1 MYKCYILF
9 HWEVFMIR
17 FHKNRTT
24 GILIS
29 AGVFTAVCFS
39 CAAAPKEVG
48 TGMLDQQVSAAAQV
62 PCCDTSVA
70 VLVPMGSGCTGFN
83 EAVAKKIQEAQ
94 EMERCRADAELLAS
108 IIFCEAGNQSFEGQ
122 VAVGAVVLNR
132 MHSDQFPD
140 SMEEVIYQPGQFGP
154 VSTGWL
160 DRVRRTSGYTDSALK
175 AAQAALNG
183 ENPIGNCLYFDQGGS
198 GKQIG
203 AHYFH

>member
-1 MYKCYILF
+1 
-9 HWEVFMIR
+9 MIR
-17 FHKNRTT
+17 FHKNRTI

-39 CAAAPKEVG
+39 CAAVPKE
-48 TGMLDQQVSAAAQV
+48 TGAGMVARRVSAAAQV
-62 PCCDTSVA
+62 PCCDSGIP
-70 VLVPMGSGCTGFN
+70 VLASMDSGCAEFQ
-83 EAVAKKIQEAQ
+83 EAVAKKIREAQ
-94 EMERCRADAELLAS
+94 EMERRGTDAELLAS

>member
-1 MYKCYILF
+1 
-9 HWEVFMIR
+9 MIR

-48 TGMLDQQVSAAAQV
+48 AGMLDQQVSAAAQV

-154 VSTGWL
+154 ASTGWL